1 MQLLRDVRQSSLAGA
16 TVLTIGNY
24 DGVHRGHQALLD
36 RVVAEAAAYGEANP
50 LVVAQ
55 TGPVNAGLL
64 TFDPHPLSVLR
75 PDVPL
80 QLLTTP
86 QERLDLAARQGINLG
101 ILHPF
106 DRETASLPPAAFMRM
121 LVENLGLVCLV
132 TGPDFALGRDR
143 TGDLAAL
150 AALGKELGYSV
161 VTLSTLDWRGEAVR
175 SRVIRELLGQGDVER
190 AGRRLG
196 RTYTVTGPVVAG
208 DGRGRQIGIPTANVA
223 YPSHKLL
230 PADGVYVTR
239 TWLDEDGPGLGSVTN
254 IGVRPTVDGLHH
266 KVETHLLDFPA
277 GDVDGNLYGQTVTV
291 EFLHRLR
298 GEQRFASLDD
308 LISQIR
314 ADIVAAKRILAA
326 EST

>member
-1 MQLLRDVRQSSLAGA
+1 MLLLRDVRQSSLAGA

-36 RVVAEAAAYGEANP
+36 RVVAEAAAYGEAHP
-50 LVVAQ
+50 Q
-55 TGPVNAGLL
+55 SGPVNAGLL

-75 PDVPL
+75 PDLPL

-106 DRETASLPPAAFMRM
+106 DRETAALPPAAFMRL
-121 LVENLGLVCLV
+121 LVDHLGLVCLV

-150 AALGKELGYSV
+150 AGLGKQLGYTV
-161 VTLSTLDWRGEAVR
+161 VTLSTLDWQGEAVR

-196 RTYTVTGPVVAG
+196 RTYAVCGPVVDG
-208 DGRGRQIGIPTANVA
+208 DGRGRTIGIPTANVA
-223 YPSHKLL
+223 YPPHKLL

-239 TWLDEDGPGLGSVTN
+239 TRLGEDGPSYGSVTN
-254 IGVRPTVDGLHH
+254 IGVRPTVDGVHH
-266 KVETHLLDFPA
+266 KVETHLLDFPPRDTG

-298 GEQRFASLDD
+298 GEERFASLDD
-308 LISQIR
+308 LIFQIR
-314 ADIVAAKRILAA
+314 ADIEAAKRILMA
-326 EST
+326 EFT